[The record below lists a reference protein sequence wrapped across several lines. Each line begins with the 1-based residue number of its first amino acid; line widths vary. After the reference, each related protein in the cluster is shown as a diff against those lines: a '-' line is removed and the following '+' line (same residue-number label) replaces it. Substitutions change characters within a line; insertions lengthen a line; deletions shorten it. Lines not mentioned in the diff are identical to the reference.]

1 MLTPPSKASDEDDG
15 LLTASEVAGL
25 KLDADLV
32 ILSACNTAAPSGKE
46 GDTGL
51 SGLAQAFFY
60 AGAESLLVSHWPVFD
75 SVAPVLTA
83 ETLRRAEAGI
93 PKAEAFQQAMQEVRK
108 TNPHP
113 AAWAPFVLVGEGR

>member
-1 MLTPPSKASDEDDG
+1 MT
-15 LLTASEVAGL
+15 
-25 KLDADLV
+25 LDYRV
-32 ILSACNTAAPSGKE
+32 SPRR
-46 GDTGL
+46 
-51 SGLAQAFFY
+51 FY

-83 ETLRRAEAGI
+83 ETLRRAETGI